1 MGTIFKN
8 SKNSKTF
15 GPNRLLIKLSERINL
30 KWSNKYVALSNL
42 IICHTW
48 GNSYKYN
55 KSEIS
60 PSTRND
66 KFELP
71 DRSYSLSD
79 IKDYLQYI
87 IKKHEP
93 MAYNLPLR
101 VNVNK

>member
-1 MGTIFKN
+1 MGTISKN

-30 KWSNKYVALSNL
+30 KWSNKYVALSN
-42 IICHTW
+42 
-48 GNSYKYN
+48 N

-66 KFELP
+66 KFELR